1 MKKSELREMIRG
13 VIKETLN
20 EFMNIETPS
29 RAEMEQQAASQID
42 PTQPHPDD
50 LSPSDMMKQ
59 KREADKQ
66 RRDKLKQTDM
76 DLKITKDQTKYFD
89 SQLKKNKVD
98 VGNKQKEL
106 QQLKGAKI

>member
-1 MKKSELREMIRG
+1 MKKSELQEIIRG
-13 VIKETLN
+13 IIKQTLN
-20 EFMNIETPS
+20 EFLNIETPPK
-29 RAEMEQQAASQID
+29 AELDAQSQID

-50 LSPSDMMKQ
+50 QSPADMMKQ
-59 KREADKQ
+59 KRDLEKQ
-66 RRDKLKQTDM
+66 RHDKLKQTDM

-106 QQLKGAKI
+106 QQLKGARI